1 MKILLFIMFVSAST
15 LLIACGGE
23 ESSAPPPTPTSAVQE
38 ESAGSAVPMPVES
51 EVEEYVSEP
60 SKDEFIQLPTPPE
73 DDSHQP
79 QGEAEEAP
87 PFE

>member
-1 MKILLFIMFVSAST
+1 MLVSASIF
-15 LLIACGGE
+15 LVACGGE
-23 ESSAPPPTPTSAVQE
+23 ESAPPSTPASAVQE

-60 SKDEFIQLPTPPE
+60 SKDEFTPLPTPPE

>member
-1 MKILLFIMFVSAST
+1 MKIVSLIMLVSASIF
-15 LLIACGGE
+15 LVACGGE
-23 ESSAPPPTPTSAVQE
+23 ESAPPPTPASTVQE

-60 SKDEFIQLPTPPE
+60 SKDEFTPLPTPPE